1 MKKIVI
7 AIDGHASCGKSTF
20 AKRIAQQMGYLYVDS
35 GAMYRAIT
43 LALLRRNAIV
53 DGQIDT
59 NILTQVLDNCTV
71 SFRLNADTHLP
82 ETLLNGE
89 VVEHEI
95 RTPQVAAH
103 VSQVAALPEVR
114 QLMVRQQQ
122 LLGEQKG
129 IVMDGRDIGT
139 AVFPNA
145 ELKIFM
151 TAEPRIRAQRRLLEM
166 QAKGETMSLEQV
178 LASVVE
184 RDRIDENRE
193 HSPLRRA
200 NDAVLLDNSNLTV
213 EQQMEWV
220 MRIIAERTAPKH
232 NCC

>member
-43 LALLRRNAIV
+43 LALLHRNAIV

-59 NILTQVLDNCTV
+59 DILTQVLDNCTV

-122 LLGEQKG
+122 DTHLLLAAEESGE
-129 IVMDGRDIGT
+129 
-139 AVFPNA
+139 ACPH
-145 ELKIFM
+145 
-151 TAEPRIRAQRRLLEM
+151 RAS
-166 QAKGETMSLEQV
+166 ETRP
-178 LASVVE
+178 ARSV
-184 RDRIDENRE
+184 RE
-193 HSPLRRA
+193 ALSAHVGS
-200 NDAVLLDNSNLTV
+200 
-213 EQQMEWV
+213 
-220 MRIIAERTAPKH
+220 
-232 NCC
+232 